1 MNVTLFYLLF
11 VTQPV
16 EPQSSNAAQASVE
29 IVQSQTA
36 ASDVKADQPAE
47 VPKPAPSKIVIPRD
61 TPVHLMTLTEVTTK
75 TDMVG
80 HKFKLR
86 VNEDVVL
93 EGKTVIAKGT
103 LAWGEVTSAESSGN
117 LGKAGSLS
125 ARLLYIDRKG
135 QRIPI
140 EGDTS
145 ARGRTATAETVVGV
159 LGLGIFGLFAKG
171 NNAKIKAGEKITAF
185 IAEDVELDMEAI

>member
-1 MNVTLFYLLF
+1 MNVALFYLLF

-16 EPQSSNAAQASVE
+16 EPQSSNAAQASIE
-29 IVQSQTA
+29 IVQPKTA
-36 ASDVKADQPAE
+36 ASDVKVDPPAE
-47 VPKPAPSKIVIPRD
+47 APKLAPSKIVIPRD

-185 IAEDVELDMEAI
+185 IAEDVKLDMEAN